1 MFSIRSPPFSISFSF
16 FLIRCQRFSLP
27 TILFSKTLIN
37 SPSLPLRRLGL
48 STPAAMSS
56 SSGKRS
62 INDVLMGNAR
72 AAAKKT
78 NKGGPS
84 SSSSSQPKKL
94 KTLEQCFGAKE
105 KSKTIEEPKPPNAD
119 TSVEKPK
126 EMVNEKAEN
135 VGREDMVLAKEKD
148 SIVEAEMKSTVKKK
162 VKSLETGTGSSPKKP
177 KTLAACSKSNNA
189 QDKTSKPCQGGKKEQ
204 NQDPE
209 PDPSQEKKAS
219 LELKK
224 KGENFDPKKAAFWKP
239 GEPVPFRFLAY
250 ALDLISN
257 ESGRIVITDIL
268 SNVFRT
274 VMATTPGDL
283 LATVYLA
290 ANRIAPPHEGIELG
304 IGDAALIKALGEAYG
319 RNDDQVKK
327 QLKVI
332 VEKDPNSIFS
342 CI

>member
-1 MFSIRSPPFSISFSF
+1 
-16 FLIRCQRFSLP
+16 
-27 TILFSKTLIN
+27 
-37 SPSLPLRRLGL
+37 
-48 STPAAMSS
+48 MSS

-72 AAAKKT
+72 AAAKKSS
-78 NKGGPS
+78 KGAPS
-84 SSSSSQPKKL
+84 SSSFQPKKV
-94 KTLEQCFGAKE
+94 KTLEQCFGTKE
-105 KSKTIEEPKPPNAD
+105 NSKNLEQPPNVN
-119 TSVEKPK
+119 TLQIENSMENPK

-135 VGREDMVLAKEKD
+135 VETVEMALAEEKD
-148 SIVEAEMKSTVKKK
+148 SIVEAELKSSVKNK
-162 VKSLETGTGSSPKKP
+162 VKSQETATSSSPKKP

-189 QDKTSKPCQGGKKEQ
+189 QEKNLKPCQKEKEVQ
-204 NQDPE
+204 DKDPE
-209 PDPSQEKKAS
+209 PDPSVEKKAG

-327 QLKVI
+327 QLKA
-332 VEKDPNSIFS
+332 S
-342 CI
+342 